1 MSITLHHVA
10 QARSFRVLWALCEL
24 GVDFAVEQH
33 SFFDGSL
40 QGDAFRA
47 KSPAARVPALDLHG
61 RTYFESGAILELLA
75 ETYDGGLGRAVGS
88 GHRGAYLEWL
98 HFGETMGQHL
108 ANLTQHHI
116 ILFEASMRSP
126 TVMRLEAK
134 RLTKCIGAVVGAVGD
149 QTYLLPDGFSMAD
162 IAVGY
167 ALWIA
172 QRFVDLAEIDGAK
185 AYLDRLSA
193 RPAFQAALTRD
204 GAAQIYTQEFYPPP
218 PKEAPNA

>member
-24 GVDFAVEQH
+24 GVDFTVEQH

-40 QGDAFRA
+40 QDEAFRA

-75 ETYDGGLGRAVGS
+75 ETYDGGLGRGVGS
-88 GHRGAYLEWL
+88 EHRGTYLEWL

-116 ILFEASMRSP
+116 ILFEASMRSR

-134 RLTKCIGAVVGAVGD
+134 RLAKCIGAVAGAVGD
-149 QTYLLPDGFSMAD
+149 QEYLLPDGFSMAD

-172 QRFVDLAEIDGAK
+172 QRFVDLAEIDGAT
-185 AYLDRLSA
+185 AYLDRLST

-204 GAAQIYTQEFYPPP
+204 GAAQIYTQDFYSPP